1 MEDHKED
8 CKEYYKEECK
18 EHYNERYPL
27 KDGKVLI
34 IRTPVENDAEDLIQ
48 QMKTVDCE
56 TKFLAREPGEF
67 SFTVEQEKS
76 FIKNSLSN
84 ENMLFLISEV
94 NGKIVGNCSVGR
106 ISSQKRFL
114 HRASMGI
121 ALKKDFWHMGIGKR
135 MMNACIKWCKQNDIE
150 QLELDV
156 VTHNFRALSMYLS
169 LGFQV
174 FGTKKHA
181 MKYSD
186 GTYGDEYHMIL
197 FLEDNL

>member
-1 MEDHKED
+1 MKIHRRLRMEEYKED
-8 CKEYYKEECK
+8 YKEGYK
-18 EHYNERYPL
+18 EKHLL
-27 KDGKVLI
+27 KDGEVLI
-34 IRTPVENDAEDLIQ
+34 IRTAIEDDADDLIQ

-76 FIKNSLSN
+76 FIKNSLTN
-84 ENMLFLISEV
+84 ENMLFLVSEV

-114 HRASMGI
+114 HRANMGI
-121 ALKKDFWHMGIGKR
+121 ALKKEFWHMGIGKK
-135 MMNACIKWCKQNDIE
+135 MMNACIKWCDQNDIE

-156 VTHNFRALSMYLS
+156 VTENFRALSMYLS
-169 LGFQV
+169 LGFKV

-181 MKYSD
+181 MKYLD

-197 FLEDNL
+197 FLKDNL